1 MAAKYKDKQN
11 RSHFKSFANKIYTGI
26 REINPE
32 YAQKRAIWELFQ
44 NALDTVDDSGVIT
57 IEKTERGLLFKHNGK
72 PFKDDEFGGLI
83 KQFSVGKAF
92 GDNQEKLGQ
101 YGTGF
106 ISTHIYGKKIIIN
119 GSIQTD
125 DGTYRTLTDFE
136 LDREAVDIEELTD
149 KLLEQE
155 KTIEI
160 LCDNTNFSEV
170 SPAPFTTF
178 EYQATASNQIHINE
192 MLDYISAILPYIFC
206 FNDKLGEVKL
216 ITESA
221 HQIYSR
227 NTESNEILN
236 LNCNGQIITLPFISD
251 FDNGIKIILG
261 TPDRMIND
269 IPKQFLYYPLMET
282 AQAGYNFIIH
292 ANNFKPNKERD
303 YLHKDSGNEELK
315 SDVATNERL
324 LKIAFDSVIE
334 RIVDDLS
341 ISLIETCKI
350 QFNVSDSEFEK
361 DLKINFINSI
371 KNLERFEFQE
381 LKFSLSTISYFDET
395 ILSLDGSTRKAIY
408 LSLNEFYL
416 LPPYEIYCELS
427 RHICNWNTYGN
438 LEFNTLQLQDI
449 GEIIMRGSKG
459 NYFYINDKESYQKLI
474 VQMSEDVLLNSK
486 LSLIPNI
493 HGELKKSSELVKW
506 DNDEFLLIDV
516 VDNINASIS
525 EKYIHKDFAN
535 LENISQYNRENFK
548 DDFSKFCNELAD
560 NIAKNRDSEL
570 LTELRSNMLVQHLHN
585 FIALN
590 KKTQLNIEVAEF
602 YATRFLLEINQ
613 SELMS
618 PTVDLNYQ
626 PAIKLLAN
634 LYIKSITDDQVLENL
649 ENLKKLI
656 GIMFKNSN
664 LKDELLHKLECL
676 PDQNCVL
683 KSQTDLKRDDVKD
696 EQFKDVY
703 KNITGQD
710 IRSELAFDGFEK
722 YLQHSGFVNGSY
734 LGEGIESS
742 LSKEKKFIPV
752 NNDTLDQLLQ
762 LIEYISA
769 KPNTWG
775 QWLRTINGVKEE
787 ILMHKFKDE
796 KTRTSLFS
804 ILTKSPKTIALLGDL
819 AKLEDLEDLI
829 KKGKEKQKEE
839 NRSNN
844 HLQYINKIGLQI
856 QDLIEKQLG
865 EELSETIK
873 VESSNENSKII
884 AKEEQNG
891 QDFIIYKNSKP
902 LHYIE
907 VKSKWD
913 ENGRFALSKNQTER
927 CAKEKDHYSV
937 ITVNVERYKREKN
950 HNTEDVSYED
960 LKDYVRVNDG
970 LGSFFEKL
978 VAQNISI
985 DESKNP
991 KLIEYRGSIPQK
1003 TIDDDGCTFEE
1014 FTENLVKKISR
1025 LSIQQAVDLI

>member
-1 MAAKYKDKQN
+1 MAAKYRDKQN
-11 RSHFKSFANKIYTGI
+11 RSHFKSFANKIFTGI
-26 REINPE
+26 REIKPE
-32 YAQKRAIWELFQ
+32 YAAKRAIWELFQ

-57 IEKTERGLLFKHNGK
+57 IEKTKNGLLFKHNGK

-92 GDNQEKLGQ
+92 GDNKEKLGQ

-119 GSIQTD
+119 GSIQTG
-125 DGTYRTLTDFE
+125 DGTYRTLTDFA
-136 LDREAVDIEELTD
+136 LDREALDIEELTD

-155 KTIEI
+155 KAIET

-170 SPAPFTTF
+170 SPTPFTTF
-178 EYQATASNQIHINE
+178 EYQATARNQIQINE
-192 MLDYISAILPYIFC
+192 MLEYIRGILPYIFC
-206 FNDKLGEVKL
+206 FNDKLEEVKL
-216 ITESA
+216 VTESA
-221 HQIYSR
+221 HLIYNR
-227 NTESNEILN
+227 NSESDAILN
-236 LNCNGQIITLPFISD
+236 LTCNGQIISLPFISD

-261 TPDRMIND
+261 TPERVIND

-303 YLHKDSGNEELK
+303 FLHKDSGNDELK
-315 SDVATNERL
+315 SDVATNQRL

-334 RIVDDLS
+334 RIVDDRS
-341 ISLIETCKI
+341 ISLIEMCKI
-350 QFNVSDSEFEK
+350 EFNSTDSDFEK
-361 DLKINFINSI
+361 DLKIHFINSLR
-371 KNLERFEFQE
+371 NLERFEFQE
-381 LKFSLSTISYFDET
+381 LKFSLSTISYFDDK
-395 ILSLDGSTRKAIY
+395 ILLLDDSAKRAVYSSLKQ
-408 LSLNEFYL
+408 FYL
-416 LPPYEIYCELS
+416 LPPYDIYCELS
-427 RHICNWNTYGN
+427 RHINNWNIYGN
-438 LEFNTLQLQDI
+438 LEFKTLQLHDV
-449 GEIIMRGSKG
+449 GEIIMTSSKG
-459 NYFYINDKESYQKLI
+459 NYYYINDKESYKKLI
-474 VQMSEDVLLNSK
+474 ALMSGDIHINSR

-493 HGELKKSSELVKW
+493 HGDFKKSNELVKW
-506 DNDEFLLIDV
+506 DIDELLLIKV

-525 EKYIHKDFAN
+525 EKYIHKDFAT
-535 LENISQYNRENFK
+535 LENISPYNREKFK

-560 NIAKNRDSEL
+560 SVLKNKDLEVL
-570 LTELRSNMLVQHLHN
+570 GYLRFNMLVQHLNN

-602 YATRFLLEINQ
+602 YSTRFLLNINQ
-613 SELMS
+613 DEIQS
-618 PTVDLNYQ
+618 PTVDINYQ

-634 LYIKSITDDQVLENL
+634 LYIKIITDDQVLEDL
-649 ENLKKLI
+649 ENLKKII
-656 GIMFKNSN
+656 GIMFKNTN

-676 PDQNCVL
+676 PDQNGIL
-683 KSQTDLKRDDVKD
+683 KCQTDLKRDDVKD
-696 EQFKDVY
+696 EQFKDEY
-703 KNITGQD
+703 QNITGKD
-710 IRSELAFDGFEK
+710 IRSELAYDGFEK

-734 LGEGIESS
+734 LGEAIETS
-742 LSKEKKFIPV
+742 LNKEKIFIPV
-752 NNDTLDQLLQ
+752 NNDTLDQVLR
-762 LIEYISA
+762 LIERISA
-769 KPNTWG
+769 KPSTWG

-796 KTRTSLFS
+796 KTRTSLFN
-804 ILTKSPKTIALLGDL
+804 ILTKSPETIELLGDL

-839 NRSNN
+839 NRTNN
-844 HLQYINKIGLQI
+844 HLQYINKIGIQI

-865 EELSETIK
+865 KELAETVK

-891 QDFIIYKNSKP
+891 QDFIIYKNSQP

-937 ITVNVERYKREKN
+937 ITVNVERYKREKS

-970 LGSFFEKL
+970 LGNFFEKL

-1003 TIDDDGCTFEE
+1003 TIDDDGYTFEE
-1014 FTENLVKKISR
+1014 FTENLVNKISR
-1025 LSIQQAVDLI
+1025 LSILQSVNLI